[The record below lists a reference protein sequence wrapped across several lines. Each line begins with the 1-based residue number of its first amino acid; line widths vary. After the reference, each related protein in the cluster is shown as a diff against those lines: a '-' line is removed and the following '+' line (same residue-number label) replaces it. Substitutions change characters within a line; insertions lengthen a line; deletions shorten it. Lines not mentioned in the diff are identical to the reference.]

1 MLMSFMLGQKYLWP
15 IPFILQALA
24 YIGVLG
30 KMNIPIRFAFIPG
43 GADYQI
49 TKRLYPKTRTF
60 WRPFFVA
67 SLLVLAAFYIN
78 PFVGSGKTVARI
90 FLFIAIVVYLVFLL
104 RLYRRLSKAFGHG
117 IPFALLLFLIPPLG
131 LAILGF
137 GKSQYLGDPVF
148 KPAKQHGIVLRS
160 LGRVAFLGISL
171 VEALALI
178 AVVGFFVLQTH
189 QPTILIRAIQDEYTE
204 KTKDIVGGESLITN
218 EDALGEAAGKLAS
231 LPASREKFFAD
242 HSQDENVVVLAYM
255 LGSDLEDRGG
265 LATFNIKQMRE
276 ATKQGSN
283 LSFVLETGGS
293 RRWIM
298 EGIEDAAY
306 GRYLIQDGRIEKIAE
321 LDKSTCM
328 SEPQTLQDFITWGV
342 ESYPADRRMLI
353 FWDHGGGLSS
363 GYGMDDLNPRETE
376 TKREDPTLSVSEI
389 CDAIQAS
396 GTKFDIIGFDACLM
410 QNIEIAA
417 AFEPYADY
425 FLASEEAEGGYGWFY
440 TSPFGMLAQNPSMSS
455 LDFGREMIACYDPY
469 NEVFNDGEPDT
480 SATLSFVDLPRAK
493 AAYESMDGLFSGA
506 QAAIAKDT
514 KSFAN
519 ISLAGTKSYQFT
531 GKEQVDLI
539 DFLERLSK
547 LDYND
552 EILSNEKIAELENAV
567 KACVVFR
574 NAASAEGVNG
584 MAFSFPVESTETY
597 SKDYDQLK
605 HFSFDSQNKMMA
617 DFFSIMAVQKKRE
630 HDAFDPE
637 TAGFFDKLSH
647 SFYTDYTKEEW
658 YVNGFEDYDNTPVML
673 DIPLKEVEGGY
684 QIQAPEDLW
693 SIVADVQLAVYQKA
707 EDGLMRYLGHDQVAA
722 YGEDGHPLVAM
733 GGTWVHVGDKLCC
746 YEAGQPRETETGT
759 VFTGTTKARLNGST
773 DITIYIEWNEVP
785 EGEEGFSAGR
795 ILGYTLNE
803 GVGESEGLEGEGAG
817 EGAESE
823 GESEGAEDED
833 AENEGADDEGAD
845 DKDGLSLF
853 DNLFTEEAADET
865 SPRGKLTFS
874 PGDRVEFLF
883 DYYDEEGNMVKTEAY
898 GGALLVTEQERIVV
912 EDKELGTCDVEFYGV
927 LTDVYQRTMSTEKI
941 EAHID

>member
-1 MLMSFMLGQKYLWP
+1 MLMSFLLGQKYLWP

-43 GADYQI
+43 WADYQI

-60 WRPFFVA
+60 WRPFFV
-67 SLLVLAAFYIN
+67 STLLVIAAFYLN
-78 PFVGSGKTVARI
+78 PFEGSGKSVAKI
-90 FLFIAIVVYLVFLL
+90 FLLIAIVVYLVFLL

-117 IPFALLLFLIPPLG
+117 MPFALLLFLIPPLG

-148 KPAKQHGIVLRS
+148 KPAKQHGIVVRT
-160 LGRVAFLGISL
+160 LGRVAFVGISL

-178 AVVGFFVLQTH
+178 AVVGFFTIRTH
-189 QPTILIRAIQDEYTE
+189 QPAILIQSIQDEYTE
-204 KTKDIVGGESLITN
+204 KTKDIVGGDSIVTN
-218 EDALGEAAGKLAS
+218 EDALGEAARKLATM
-231 LPASREKFFAD
+231 PTSREKYFAD
-242 HSQDENVVVLAYM
+242 HGQDKNVVVLAYM
-255 LGSDLEDRGG
+255 VGSDLEDAAG
-265 LATFNIKQMRE
+265 LATFNIKQMLE
-276 ATKQGSN
+276 ATKQGPN

-298 EGIEDAAY
+298 EGVEDAAY
-306 GRYLIQDGRIEKIAE
+306 GRYLIQDGRLEKIVD
-321 LDKSTCM
+321 LDKNTCM

-342 ESYPADRRMLI
+342 ENYPADRRMLV

-363 GYGMDDLNPRETE
+363 GYGLDDLNQRETK
-376 TKREDPTLSVSEI
+376 TKSEIPTLAVSEI
-389 CDAIQAS
+389 CDAIKAS
-396 GTKFDIIGFDACLM
+396 GAKFDIIGFDACLM

-425 FLASEEAEGGYGWFY
+425 FLASEETEGGFGWFY
-440 TSPFGMLAQNPSMSS
+440 TSPFGMLAQNPGMSS
-455 LDFGREMIACYDPY
+455 EDFGREMIACYDPY
-469 NEVFNDGEPDT
+469 NTVFNDGKPDT
-480 SATLSFVDLPRAK
+480 GPTLSFVDLPRAK

-519 ISLAGTKSYQFT
+519 VSLAGTKSYKFT
-531 GKEQVDLI
+531 GNEQVDLI

-552 EILSNEKIAELENAV
+552 DILTNEKIAELEDAV
-567 KACVVFR
+567 KACVLFR
-574 NAASAEGVNG
+574 NAASAEGVHG

-617 DFFSIMAVQKKRE
+617 EFFSIMAAQKKRE
-630 HDAFDPE
+630 HDAFDSE

-647 SFYTDYTKEEW
+647 SFYTDYTQEEW
-658 YVNGFEDYDNTPVML
+658 YVSGFENYDNTPVML
-673 DIPLKEVEGGY
+673 DIPLKEVENGY

-693 SIVADVQLAVYQKA
+693 SIIADIQLAVYQKA
-707 EDGLMRYLGHDQVAA
+707 DDGLMRYLGHDQVAG
-722 YGEDGHPLVAM
+722 YGEDDHPLVAM

-746 YEAGQPRETETGT
+746 YEAGQPRETEAGT
-759 VFTGTTKARLNGST
+759 VFTGTTKARLNDST

-785 EGEEGFSAGR
+785 KGEEGFSAGQV
-795 ILGYTLNE
+795 LGYTLKE
-803 GVGESEGLEGEGAG
+803 DEDGK
-817 EGAESE
+817 EGAE
-823 GESEGAEDED
+823 GENGK
-833 AENEGADDEGAD
+833 GRP
-845 DKDGLSLF
+845 SLF
-853 DNLFTEEAADET
+853 DGLFYENPAGET
-865 SPRGKLTFS
+865 SPRGKLTLN
-874 PGDRVEFLF
+874 PGDRIEFLF
-883 DYYDEEGNMVKTEAY
+883 DYYDDEGNIVKTEPY

>member
-1 MLMSFMLGQKYLWP
+1 MLLSFMLGQKYLWP

-24 YIGVLG
+24 YVGVLG

-67 SLLVLAAFYIN
+67 SLLVIAAFYLN
-78 PFVGSGKTVARI
+78 PFAGSGKSVARI
-90 FLFIAIVVYLVFLL
+90 FLFIAIAVYLVFLL

-117 IPFALLLFLIPPLG
+117 MPFAFLLFLIPPLG

-148 KPAKQHGIVLRS
+148 KPVKQHGIVLRT
-160 LGRVAFLGISL
+160 LGRIAFVGISL

-204 KTKDIVGGESLITN
+204 KTKDIVGGESIVTN
-218 EDALGEAAGKLAS
+218 EDALGEAAGKLS
-231 LPASREKFFAD
+231 SMPTSREKFFTD

-265 LATFNIKQMRE
+265 LATFNIKQMCE

-306 GRYLIQDGRIEKIAE
+306 GRYLIQDGRIEKIAD

-342 ESYPADRRMLI
+342 ESYPADRRILV

-363 GYGMDDLNPRETE
+363 GYGMDDLNQRETE
-376 TKREDPTLSVSEI
+376 TKREYPTLAVSEI

-396 GTKFDIIGFDACLM
+396 GAKFDIIGFDACLM
-410 QNIEIAA
+410 QNIEIAT

-425 FLASEEAEGGYGWFY
+425 FLASEEVEGGYGWFY
-440 TSPFGMLAQNPSMSS
+440 TSPFGMLAQNPGMPS
-455 LDFGREMIACYDPY
+455 LDFGREMVACYDPY

-480 SATLSFVDLPRAK
+480 GATLSFVDLPRAK
-493 AAYESMDGLFSGA
+493 VAYESMDGLFSGA

-519 ISLAGTKSYQFT
+519 ISLAGTKSYKFT
-531 GKEQVDLI
+531 GNEQVDLI

-552 EILSNEKIAELENAV
+552 EILSNEKIDELENAV

-630 HDAFDPE
+630 HDNFDAE
-637 TAGFFDKLSH
+637 NASFLDKLNH
-647 SFYTDYTKEEW
+647 SFYTDYTEEEW
-658 YVNGFEDYDNTPVML
+658 YVSGFEDYDDTPVLL
-673 DIPLKEVEGGY
+673 DIPLKEVKGGY

-707 EDGLMRYLGHDQVAA
+707 EDGLMRYLGHDQVAG

-795 ILGYTLNE
+795 ILGYTLD
-803 GVGESEGLEGEGAG
+803 GKGA
-817 EGAESE
+817 E
-823 GESEGAEDED
+823 GESTEGESTEGEAADNED
-833 AENEGADDEGAD
+833 A
-845 DKDGLSLF
+845 LSLF
-853 DNLFTEEAADET
+853 DNLFAEETADET
-865 SPRGKLTFS
+865 SPRGKLTLS

-883 DYYDEEGNMVKTEAY
+883 DYYDEEGNMVKTETY
-898 GGALLVTEQERIVV
+898 GGALLVAEQERIVV
-912 EDKELGTCDVEFYGV
+912 EDKVLGTCDVEFYGV
-927 LTDVYQRTMSTEKI
+927 ITDVYQRNMSTEKI